1 MLRWTR
7 LQSRSRPAETIQLHD
22 EYTPINRIWKCFFR
36 QAMSVP
42 NDGISPALHAEPTLE
57 KSCSCALIQPG
68 TSGSAKLEDVKFT
81 GAWLLLLQCA
91 FAANLPTFTYSLSEV
106 QIAAI
111 ATDSAG
117 NTYIAGTTFEASIA
131 TTPGAFQTQPTAAPT
146 CGFIQGPSSP
156 VPCNDSFVVKL
167 DPTGTVVFA
176 TYLGGNADT
185 SATSIAVDQQGN
197 VYVAGT
203 TSEGLGSTNT
213 FPVTPGAA
221 FTNPTRVSGF
231 VAELNPAGSQL
242 VYATFIPGAT
252 IAALALDSDGNA
264 FVTGSGFPS
273 SFPTTAGA
281 FQVSPKSSA
290 NSFPG
295 IVAKLNLSGSA
306 LLYAT
311 YLSGSGTPNGNDYP
325 SSIAVDAEGNAFI
338 AGSTR
343 STDFPVTSG
352 AFLTSNPGTVS
363 VFLTKLDPQG
373 DGLVYSTYLGEDAG
387 YSATVKLDVQ
397 GTAFVAGA
405 TASASFP
412 DHRGWNTA
420 R

>member
-1 MLRWTR
+1 MAAACAVRLRREPPNFHLFVIRSPDHCDRHGLGWKHIYNRDYLRGFDRHHAGRFPNSAHRRSER
-7 LQSRSRPAETIQLHD
+7 LRVHS
-22 EYTPINRIWKCFFR
+22 
-36 QAMSVP
+36 
-42 NDGISPALHAEPTLE
+42 
-57 KSCSCALIQPG
+57 
-68 TSGSAKLEDVKFT
+68 
-81 GAWLLLLQCA
+81 
-91 FAANLPTFTYSLSEV
+91 
-106 QIAAI
+106 
-111 ATDSAG
+111 
-117 NTYIAGTTFEASIA
+117 
-131 TTPGAFQTQPTAAPT
+131 GAFLL
-146 CGFIQGPSSP
+146 P
-156 VPCNDSFVVKL
+156 VPCNNSFVVKL

-176 TYLGGNADT
+176 TYLGGNGDT

-221 FTNPTRVSGF
+221 FTNPARISGF
-231 VAELNPAGSQL
+231 VAKLNPAGSQL

-281 FQVSPKSSA
+281 FQVSPRASS

-373 DGLVYSTYLGEDAG
+373 DGLVYSTYLGEGAG
-387 YSATVKLDVQ
+387 YSATVKLDAQ

-412 DHRGWNTA
+412 TTGGGIPRGSDVVSGFLTRFSMDGSSLVYSIYVPGSNLPALRRWMWTA
-420 R
+420 PATP